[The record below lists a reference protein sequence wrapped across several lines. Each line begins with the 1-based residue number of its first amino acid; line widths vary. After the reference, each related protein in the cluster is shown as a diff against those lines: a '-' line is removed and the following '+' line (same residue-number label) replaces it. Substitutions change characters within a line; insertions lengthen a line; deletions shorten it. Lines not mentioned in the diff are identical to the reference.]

1 MSEQPNIQTDEQPQ
15 ETQSNLPAVV
25 GTLLDNLKA
34 VISDQMPDEDAYI
47 LSIEMVGA
55 IEEKFVQVIE
65 DGRMMVAAALEQRD
79 EAISLQQ
86 LAEQKAEEIVEAL
99 EDWMDTD
106 NPQVLAA
113 VEDIEETLSTYLYES
128 WAENVAGDDFVEN
141 LASVFG
147 LLVDNAAV
155 PDVYDTAFLIL
166 RLSEYN
172 TIPNPLRITKQ
183 NVDIMEAVY
192 LKLKELMA
200 KADPDFYGMR
210 PDEGEDG
217 EDGEEDAE

>member
-15 ETQSNLPAVV
+15 SNLPAVV
-25 GTLLDNLKA
+25 GTLLDKLRA
-34 VISDQMPDEDAYI
+34 VLADQVPDDDAYV
-47 LSIEMVGA
+47 LATEMVA
-55 IEEKFVQVIE
+55 VVETKFVQVME
-65 DGRMMVAAALEQRD
+65 DSRMMVEAALEQRD

-106 NPQVLAA
+106 NEKVRDM
-113 VEDIEETLSTYLYES
+113 VEGIEETISEYLYES
-128 WAENVAGDDFVEN
+128 WSENVSGDEFVEN

-147 LLVDNAAV
+147 LLVDNAAMA
-155 PDVYDTAFLIL
+155 DVYDTAFLFL
-166 RLSEYN
+166 RISEYL

-192 LKLKELMA
+192 LKLKELAA
-200 KADPDFYGMR
+200 KADPDLYGMR
-210 PDEGEDG
+210 PDEDEAD
-217 EDGEEDAE
+217 DQEDAE